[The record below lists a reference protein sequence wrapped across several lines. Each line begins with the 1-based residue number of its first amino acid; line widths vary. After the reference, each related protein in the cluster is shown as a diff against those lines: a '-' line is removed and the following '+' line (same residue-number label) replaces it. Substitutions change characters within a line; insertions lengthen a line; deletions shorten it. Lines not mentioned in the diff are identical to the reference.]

1 MRAIFVQIKCQMGRA
16 YGVAQLAADTIEE
29 LSEIYST
36 SGQYDLLGKFYLDE
50 AQDTG
55 LFVTERV
62 QTLPGVADTYTLIT
76 FNAFASGAN
85 RSP

>member
-1 MRAIFVQIKCQMGRA
+1 MRAIFVQVKCQMGQA
-16 YGVAQLAADTIEE
+16 YRVAQLAADTIEE

-62 QTLPGVADTYTLIT
+62 QTIAGVADTYTLIT
-76 FNAFASGAN
+76 FNAFASGKAA
-85 RSP
+85 

>member
-1 MRAIFVQIKCQMGRA
+1 MRAIFVQMKCQMGHA
-16 YGVAQLAADTIEE
+16 YRVAQLAVDTIEE
-29 LSEIYST
+29 MSEIYST

-76 FNAFASGAN
+76 FNAFASDK
-85 RSP
+85 R